1 MKKSILLIAFMITL
15 LSCGDNKDK
24 QILSDNIKLSIT
36 DDLEKESFEVSKEG
50 ITYYKGI
57 PFTGELLIY
66 YENGQLADK
75 QNYKDGLENGVF
87 EYYHENGQLA
97 NKQNYKDGLENGV
110 FEYYYE
116 NDGILDEII
125 NYKDGKLDGF
135 STAYYENGQIKYSL
149 HYKDGKPDGL
159 STGYYENGQIK
170 YSLHNKDGDATY
182 IIGDYYQGGVVFYLF
197 EAGDTGYVAGE
208 THGLIAAIADQSS
221 GIQWCNGSIDGRYFK
236 TGATG
241 KAIGTGSAN
250 TDTLIALQGATETD
264 YAAGLAR
271 AYTGGGYTDWFLPSE
286 DELNQMFLKRDDI
299 DFFAAAYGGS
309 NFSQG
314 FKDRYWSST
323 EFSDGFAYFQGF
335 NYGYQY
341 YGYTIIDYHVRAVRA
356 F

>member
-116 NDGILDEII
+116 NDGILDEIK

-135 STAYYENGQIKYSL
+135 
-149 HYKDGKPDGL
+149 